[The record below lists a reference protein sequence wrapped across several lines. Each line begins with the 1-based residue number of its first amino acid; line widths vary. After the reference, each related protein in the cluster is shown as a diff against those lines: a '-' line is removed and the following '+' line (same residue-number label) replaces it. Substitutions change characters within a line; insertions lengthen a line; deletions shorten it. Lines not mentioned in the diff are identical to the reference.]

1 MPGRPPK
8 PHRLKVIQGTFRKD
22 RAKNEPNP
30 TAPIGG
36 PPVHLDVQVAQCWRE
51 IVETCADRVLT
62 YADRIAVELAASLL
76 FEYRINARFSV
87 MKLNMLITLL
97 GKFGMTPSD
106 RGKINL
112 PGKPTKNKFSAL

>member
-1 MPGRPPK
+1 MPGIPK
-8 PHRLKVIQGTFRKD
+8 PQRLKVIQGTFRKH

-30 TAPIGG
+30 TEALGD
-36 PPVHLDVQVAQCWRE
+36 PPVHLDPHVAQCWRE
-51 IVETCADRVLT
+51 IAEICADRVLT
-62 YADRIAVELAASLL
+62 YADRIAVELAAGLL
-76 FEYRINARFSV
+76 FEFRINDGFSV

-112 PGKPTKNKFSAL
+112 PGKPTKNK